1 MMGWA
6 LHVIGGR
13 FLYQYPYTYQ
23 DASIN
28 AAVGK
33 LLSLG
38 SCSEWVGGTS
48 AWCTL
53 PYCQGARPGGQVVQV
68 LGVTPGP

>member
-6 LHVIGGR
+6 WHVIGGR

-33 LLSLG
+33 LFSLG
-38 SCSEWVGGTS
+38 GCNGWVGGTP
-48 AWCTL
+48 ACCVVYHT
-53 PYCQGARPGGQVVQV
+53 ARGPGLAAKVQV
-68 LGVTPGP
+68 PDVTPEP